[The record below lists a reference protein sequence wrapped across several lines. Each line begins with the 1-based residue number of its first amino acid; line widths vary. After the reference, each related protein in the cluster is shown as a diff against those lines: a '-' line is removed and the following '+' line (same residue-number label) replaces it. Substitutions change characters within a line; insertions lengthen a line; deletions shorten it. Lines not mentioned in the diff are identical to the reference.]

1 MKKKVLLLDT
11 SFSAKP
17 IYDFLLT
24 TGYDIYVMG
33 GNPDDALA
41 KSVKNYIQLDYSK
54 VDNVKSYIKDNKF
67 DYLVPGGNDLSYK
80 ICSEVNEDFSFF
92 NMDTKQITHTI
103 NNKEVFRKF
112 SLDHHL
118 HVPRIVYPEEI
129 CDKLPVIIKPVD
141 AYSGHGMSI
150 VFNDNEDTISQAIEK
165 AKQFSKSDNYVIEE
179 YVKGQLYSHSAFVV
193 NGQILID
200 FIVEEHCNV
209 NQFVVDTS
217 RVVYDFDPLIL
228 DKIRQDILVLIQK
241 LNLVDG
247 VIHTQFIC
255 DANSFWI
262 IEVTRRCAGDLYSK
276 LIELSTGFPYAEYY
290 AKPFINL
297 KNQID
302 CLELSKNLI
311 FRHTITH
318 DQKCFFHSIS
328 MKHPL
333 HILEF
338 IPLSLTGNEINRSPF
353 SRIGILF
360 SQCESMHV
368 FIELFNHAKNGTLY
382 SIS

>member
-1 MKKKVLLLDT
+1 MKTRVLLLDT

-33 GNPDDALA
+33 GNPNDALA
-41 KSVKNYIQLDYSK
+41 KSVKNYIPLDYSK
-54 VDNVKSYIKDNKF
+54 VDNVKSYINDNNF
-67 DYLVPGGNDLSYK
+67 DYIVPGGNDLSYK
-80 ICSEVNEDFSFF
+80 ICSEINEDFSFF
-92 NMDTKQITHTI
+92 NIDTKQITHTL
-103 NNKEVFRKF
+103 NDKEEFRKF
-112 SLDHHL
+112 SLCHHL
-118 HVPRIVYPEEI
+118 HVPRIVNPEEI
-129 CDKLPVIIKPVD
+129 CDNLPVIIKPVD

-150 VFNDNEDTISQAIEK
+150 ISENNENTISQAIEK
-165 AKQFSKSDNYVIEE
+165 AKQFSKSDNFVIEE

-193 NGQILID
+193 DGQIIVD
-200 FIVEEHCNV
+200 FIVEEHCIV
-209 NQFVVDTS
+209 NPFVVDTS

-255 DANSFWI
+255 NGNSFWI
-262 IEVTRRCAGDLYSK
+262 IEITRRCPGDLYSK

-290 AKPFINL
+290 TKPFINL
-297 KNQID
+297 KNRND
-302 CLELSKNLI
+302 CPKLSMNLI

-328 MKHPL
+328 MKHPV
-333 HILEF
+333 HIREF
-338 IPLSLTGNEINRSPF
+338 IPLSLTGDEINRSPF

-360 SQCESMHV
+360 FQCESMRV
-368 FIELFNHAKNGTLY
+368 FIELFNHAKNRILY
-382 SIS
+382 SIN